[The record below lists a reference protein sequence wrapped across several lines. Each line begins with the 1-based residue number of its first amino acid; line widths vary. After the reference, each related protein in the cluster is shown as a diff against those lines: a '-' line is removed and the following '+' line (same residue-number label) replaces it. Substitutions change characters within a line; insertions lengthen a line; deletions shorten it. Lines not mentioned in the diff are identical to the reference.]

1 MNTVKTY
8 AKDTLA
14 SCRIMKAYQHL
25 RDNGIVHT
33 QKDVAER
40 MGVSPENVSKAL
52 KGYKGYL
59 TESFILKFNNAFN
72 NIFNADW
79 LMEEKGEMIRNNQS
93 VGDISNSSV
102 HGVNVSGKDI
112 HLECPFEKGGFEL
125 LVSMIQKNQENIDRF
140 QNQIDRLITLLE
152 KKYGND

>member
-1 MNTVKTY
+1 MDTTGIY
-8 AKDTLA
+8 AKDNAA
-14 SCRIMKAYQHL
+14 SCRILKAYQYL
-25 RDNGIVHT
+25 RDNGIIHT
-33 QKDVAER
+33 QQDLADK
-40 MGVSPENVSKAL
+40 MGVGKDRISKAL

-72 NIFNADW
+72 NIFNTDW
-79 LMEEKGEMIRNNQS
+79 LMEEKGEMMRNNQS

-112 HLECPFEKGGFEL
+112 HLECPFDKGGFEL

-152 KKYGND
+152 KKYE